1 MMDEKLKGILVGVD
15 YRNREDDFVHLMEE
29 LRGLAFACDIE
40 VVGEITQNMD
50 QINSSH
56 YLGKGKLE
64 ELKGLIDYTEA
75 DLLIANDELS
85 PSQIRVLEDKL
96 GIEAIDR
103 TMLILDIFAR
113 RARTREAKLQV
124 EVARLQY
131 MLPRLV
137 GRKMY
142 DQQGGGAG
150 FANRGAGETGL
161 ELDRRKIEDRISSL
175 KKELDVLTSRRKI
188 QRKKRERSGL
198 PLVSLVGYT
207 NAGKSTIM
215 NKMIELF
222 QGSLDKQVFEKDML
236 FATLE
241 TSIRKIVLP
250 DNKIF
255 LLTDTVGFINKLPH
269 HLVKA
274 FHSTLEE
281 VAEADLLIHV
291 VDCSDPRYET
301 YIEVTNKT
309 LKEIGVKDIPIIYA
323 FNKADLT
330 DIQIPLV
337 KDNVVYLSAR
347 EKIGLEELINLV
359 RKNLFEDY
367 VCCEFLIP
375 FDRGDLMSY
384 FHEKAS
390 VLKVA
395 YEENGTLLLVECRA
409 SDYERYKEYVI
420 RTDNCMDNSSTHNNI
435 S

>member
-1 MMDEKLKGILVGVD
+1 MNESLKGILIGVN
-15 YRNREDDFVHLMEE
+15 YRNREDDFTHLMEE

-40 VVGEITQNMD
+40 IVGEVTQNMD

-56 YLGKGKLE
+56 YLGKGKIE
-64 ELKGLIDYTEA
+64 ELKALIEYTEA
-75 DLLIANDELS
+75 NLLIANDELS

-96 GIEAIDR
+96 EIEAIDR

-137 GRKMY
+137 GRKIY
-142 DQQGGGAG
+142 DQQGGGSG

-161 ELDRRKIEDRISSL
+161 ELDRRKIEDRISNL
-175 KKELDVLTSRRKI
+175 KKELDLLASRRKI
-188 QRKKRERSGL
+188 QRRKRKRSGL

-222 QGSLDKQVFEKDML
+222 QGTLDKQVFEKDML

-241 TSIRKIVLP
+241 TTVRKIVLP
-250 DNKIF
+250 DNKAF

-281 VAEADLLIHV
+281 VTEADLLIHV
-291 VDCSDPRYET
+291 VDCSDSRYET
-301 YIEVTNKT
+301 FIEVTNKT
-309 LKEIGVKDIPIIYA
+309 LEEIGGKDIPIIYA

-330 DIQIPLV
+330 DLQIPLV
-337 KDNVVYLSAR
+337 KENIVYLSAR
-347 EKIGLEELINLV
+347 EKVGLDELIGLI

-367 VCCEFLIP
+367 VCCEFLFP
-375 FDRGDLMSY
+375 FDRGELISY
-384 FHEKAS
+384 FHENAT
-390 VLKVA
+390 VLKTS
-395 YEENGTLLLVECRA
+395 YEENGTLLQVECRA
-409 SDYERYKEYVI
+409 SDYERYQDYAVSKVK
-420 RTDNCMDNSSTHNNI
+420 
-435 S
+435 